1 MAGHSKWSKVKR
13 MKGALDSKRG
23 MLFSRL
29 SKEITIAARM
39 GGGNPSL
46 NHRLRAAVQ
55 SARSQS
61 MPNDNIERAIKKG
74 TGELGAAAVEEMVYE
89 GYAAGG
95 IAVLVE
101 AATDNKNRMAADM
114 RQIFSKNHGSL
125 GVPGSVSYLFHR
137 VGQITVP
144 LALATEDRILEII
157 LDAGAEEIESDDSHH
172 NITTPPDKL
181 YAVSD
186 ALRAAGI
193 EPDSQKLTF
202 IPGTTVG
209 ITEESIADQVL
220 KLCDS
225 LEDNDD
231 VLNVHSNFDI
241 SEDLLAAVHGGHN

>member
-23 MLFSRL
+23 MLFSKL
-29 SKEITIAARM
+29 SKEITIATRM

-61 MPNDNIERAIKKG
+61 MPNENI
-74 TGELGAAAVEEMVYE
+74 
-89 GYAAGG
+89 
-95 IAVLVE
+95 
-101 AATDNKNRMAADM
+101 
-114 RQIFSKNHGSL
+114 
-125 GVPGSVSYLFHR
+125 
-137 VGQITVP
+137 
-144 LALATEDRILEII
+144 EII
-157 LDAGAEEIESDDSHH
+157 LDVGAEEIESDDSHH

-181 YAVSD
+181 YAVSE
-186 ALRAAGI
+186 ALRGAGI

-202 IPGTTVG
+202 IPEIMVG
-209 ITEESIADQVL
+209 VTEEAIADQVL